1 MARLLTARRT
11 ALAGLIGVTLAT
23 GVAVAAP
30 GGLPGK
36 PAKDPAK
43 SNVRAGVGVVDA
55 TWNVGAGGGQYA
67 AKSAGLAA
75 GLTGRDIDSDEM
87 EIKETDGSID
97 PQSHSVTQADSYG
110 VASRLTARAI
120 VVEGS
125 NDQRVALLKTDNYL
139 AQDILLRRVGQLLE
153 GGDSGI
159 TYDAILHS
167 ATHNHSS
174 PYYSTTSP
182 GVFVFQDA
190 FDQRMFEYQAR
201 AVAKAIELAADDL
214 RPARMAATTVKHTIY
229 KGNIAGI
236 DLGDD
241 GTPAGYPADFG
252 DTGLV
257 VMRFDD
263 VSGKSPKP
271 LAAWMNWGQHPE
283 SLDNYDL
290 ITADFLGPLE
300 RFVER
305 DLGAPLV
312 FSQSDVGSAE
322 GPYFRDGYERLPD
335 GTVRAW
341 AHVGHAQTE
350 RGARLLADSVIE
362 AWNLAG
368 TDAAQVPFSSD
379 FPVNA
384 VSEWVPGPVSHP
396 YPSVT
401 NCRTETTFKGQP
413 GAIGVPTCERAP
425 FPEQDNPIVNNLKAH
440 GLPVPEHFSVPGYP
454 AVEENT
460 RLRLQLFRIGE
471 VVLGSCACEA
481 QVDLILNF
489 ESRANQVKGDI
500 WDGYDWPCTD
510 NRNGTWSCPTPADRG
525 DRNRDGTKDG
535 IAVISDEL
543 FRRMRAQVHNDAV
556 GWDALSYA
564 PYAEAEPADPT
575 QIKGNF
581 TQEELSE
588 KTGFLLPVG
597 LGHSGDYNGYTVSY
611 REYMSRD
618 TYRKALTS
626 YGPHT
631 ADYMVTRLVRM
642 AGSLKGGPA
651 LAPEVNEA
659 QAVADEVRQEGF
671 ARALGAESAK
681 AYDAWRAA
689 LPGDAG
695 PVAITAQP
703 KSIQRFDAAT
713 VTWRGGSNAVDNPDV
728 RVERRVGKKWV
739 PYADMT
745 GEVQTTVQFPKGAQG
760 LATTYAGMQEW
771 LWTASFEAFD
781 AFPARL
787 GQTPAGQ
794 YRFVIDGVSRA
805 SLADKP
811 YHLVSDAFTVSP
823 WTGITLGGG
832 AVTPDGDVSFAVA
845 PVAYPRTYRSPFPF
859 IRDDGNKV
867 LCKTCSFR
875 PWASSSAIESAT
887 VTVTRADGTVTEV
900 PAQLVDGRWVADT
913 DLAPGDRA
921 VVARGGVVDAFGEIN
936 GAPLVLR

>member
-1 MARLLTARRT
+1 MARLLTVRRT

-36 PAKDPAK
+36 PAKDPLK
-43 SNVRAGVGVVDA
+43 SNVRAGVGIVDA

-67 AKSAGLAA
+67 DKSVGLAGGLA
-75 GLTGRDIDSDEM
+75 GVDVDPENASVT
-87 EIKETDGSID
+87 ETDGSID
-97 PQSHSVTQADSYG
+97 PQQQSLTQKDSYG

-120 VVEGS
+120 VVEG
-125 NDQRVALLKTDNYL
+125 NNGERLALLKTDNYL
-139 AQDILLRRVGQLLE
+139 AQDLLLRRVGQLLE

-159 TYDAILHS
+159 AYDDILHS

-201 AVAKAIELAADDL
+201 AVALAIERAADDL
-214 RPARMAATTVKHTIY
+214 RPARMGATTVQHTIY

-241 GTPAGYPADFG
+241 GTPAGYPSDFG

-263 VSGKSPKP
+263 VSGKTPKP

-283 SLDNYDL
+283 SNDPYDL
-290 ITADFLGPLE
+290 ITADYIGPLE

-305 DLGAPLV
+305 DLGAPLI
-312 FSQSDVGSAE
+312 FSQGDVGSAE
-322 GPYFRDGYERLPD
+322 GPYFRDNYERLPD

-341 AHVGHAQTE
+341 AHVGPAQTE

-362 AWNLAG
+362 AWNAAG

-379 FPVNA
+379 FPVAA

-396 YPSVT
+396 YPGVS
-401 NCRTETTFKGQP
+401 NCRTETTLRGNP
-413 GAIGVPTCERAP
+413 GVVGVPTCERP
-425 FPEQDNPIVNNLKAH
+425 GTPEQDNPIVNSLKQH
-440 GLPVPEHFSVPGYP
+440 DLPVPAQFSAPGYP

-460 RLRLQLFRIGE
+460 RIRLQLFRIGE
-471 VVLGSCACEA
+471 VVLGSCGCEA

-489 ESRANQVKGDI
+489 ESRANKVEGDI
-500 WDGYDWPCTD
+500 WDGYEWPCTD
-510 NRNGTWSCPTPADRG
+510 NGNGTWSCPTPADRG
-525 DRNRDGTKDG
+525 GRNRDGVKDG
-535 IAVISDEL
+535 VAVISDAL
-543 FRRMRAQVHNDAV
+543 YAKMRAQVNNDAR
-556 GWDALSYA
+556 GWDSLEYA
-564 PYAEAEPADPT
+564 PYAEAEPADPA

-581 TQEELSE
+581 TKEELPADR
-588 KTGFLLPVG
+588 GFLLPVG

-618 TYRKALTS
+618 TYRKALTT

-659 QAVADEVRQEGF
+659 QAEADEVRQEGF
-671 ARALGAESAK
+671 ARALGVESAK
-681 AYDAWRAA
+681 AYDAWRAT
-689 LPGDAG
+689 LPNDAG
-695 PVAITAQP
+695 PVAVVTQP
-703 KSIQRFDAAT
+703 RSIQRFDAAT

-745 GEVQTTVQFPKGAQG
+745 GEVQTMVQFPKGAQG
-760 LATTYAGMQEW
+760 MATTYAGMQEW

-787 GQTPAGQ
+787 GQTPAGD

-805 SLADKP
+805 GLADTP
-811 YHLVSDAFTVSP
+811 YRLTSDVFTVSP
-823 WTGITLGGG
+823 WEGVKVGGG
-832 AVTPDGDVSFAVA
+832 TVSPDGDVSFTTA
-845 PVAYPRTYRSPFPF
+845 VAYPRTYTSPFRF
-859 IRDDGNKV
+859 VKDDGNKV

-875 PWASSSAIESAT
+875 PWASSSQVESAV
-887 VTVTRADGTVTEV
+887 VTVTRADGTTSQV

-913 DLAPGDRA
+913 NLAEGDRA

-936 GAPLVLR
+936 GEPLVLR